1 MGMLVIY
8 NQDVVKE
15 ICNVLKINIEDEPN
29 VRVHLNTNTHNVRI
43 ISSKHIV
50 HDTYIKPEIIKI
62 LDKHL
67 LNLI

>member
-1 MGMLVIY
+1 MLVIY

>member
-8 NQDVVKE
+8 NKDVVKE
-15 ICNVLKINIEDEPN
+15 ICNVLKVSIEDEPN
-29 VRVHLNTNTHNVRI
+29 VRVHLNTSTHNLRI
-43 ISSKHIV
+43 VSSKHIV
-50 HDTYIKPEIIKI
+50 HDTYIKPEVIKI

>member
-15 ICNVLKINIEDEPN
+15 ICNVLKVNIEDELN
-29 VRVHLNTNTHNVRI
+29 VRVHLNTKTHNVRI

-50 HDTYIKPEIIKI
+50 YNDYIKPEVVKI